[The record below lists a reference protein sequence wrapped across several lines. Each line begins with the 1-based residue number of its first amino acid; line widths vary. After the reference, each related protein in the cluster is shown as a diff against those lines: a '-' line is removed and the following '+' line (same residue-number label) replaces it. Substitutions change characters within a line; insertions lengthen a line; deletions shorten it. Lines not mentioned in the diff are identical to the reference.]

1 MRIVFFGTPEPA
13 AAVLRSLSDAGREIA
28 LVVTQPD
35 RPQGRGQKVSFS
47 PVKRLAL
54 EAALPLE
61 QPAAVKDNPGFK
73 AYLSSLRPDICVV
86 AAYGRILPRDI
97 LDIPKYGFINLHA
110 SLLPKYRGAAP
121 IQWALL
127 NGEKETGVSVFKLV
141 AALDAGPV
149 LARQAVKIEED
160 DNAETLTKKLFTA
173 AVPLLAK
180 ALREIESGKAK
191 YVPQNGAE
199 ATFAPTLTKESGEI
213 DWRKSAGEI
222 NDRIR
227 ALITWPTAHTFFRGK
242 RLKIF
247 SARPEPLDIAT
258 GGKSPGTII
267 ELVRNE
273 GILVAT
279 GRGNLLLLDL
289 QLEGKKRMKAC
300 DLVIG
305 HDVKTG
311 ETLPN

>member
-13 AAVLRSLSDAGREIA
+13 AEVLRSLLDAKREIVA
-28 LVVTQPD
+28 VVTQPD

-47 PVKRLAL
+47 PVKELAL
-54 EAALPLE
+54 KAGLPVE
-61 QPAAVKDNPGFK
+61 QPASVRNNAEFK
-73 AYLSSLRPDICVV
+73 ASLSSLRPDLCVV
-86 AAYGRILPRDI
+86 VAYGKILPREV
-97 LDIPKYGFINLHA
+97 LDIPKHGFINVHA

-127 NGEKETGVSVFKLV
+127 NGEKETGVTIFKLV
-141 AALDAGPV
+141 EALDAGPV
-149 LARQAVKIEED
+149 LAKKSAAIAED
-160 DNAETLTKKLFTA
+160 DNYETLSRKLFTA
-173 AVPLLAK
+173 AGPLLLK
-180 ALREIESGKAK
+180 ALREIGAGKVKAM
-191 YVPQNGAE
+191 PQDE
-199 ATFAPTLTKESGEI
+199 AAVSFAPTLTKESGEI
-213 DWRKSAGEI
+213 DWRKPAGEI

-227 ALITWPTAHTFFRGK
+227 ALIAWPTAHTFFRGK

-247 SARPEPLDIAT
+247 KARLEPLDIAAQE
-258 GGKSPGTII
+258 KQPGLII
-267 ELVRNE
+267 EIVKNE

-279 GRGNLLLLDL
+279 GRGNLLLLEL
-289 QLEGKKRMKAC
+289 QLEGKKRLRAY